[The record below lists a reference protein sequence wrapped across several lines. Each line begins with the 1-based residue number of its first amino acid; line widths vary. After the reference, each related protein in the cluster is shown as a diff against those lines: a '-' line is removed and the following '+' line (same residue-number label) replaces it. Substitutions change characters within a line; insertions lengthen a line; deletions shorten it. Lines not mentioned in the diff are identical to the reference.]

1 MEKPIEFLIAWRHLQ
16 SGSPPRWT
24 RSLLL
29 IGGLALVLGGVLV
42 GLDLGGV
49 LGGASVVTSPPDP
62 DAPTQVGILGIIGL
76 GGALAGLAG
85 LGFALLARYLNLLS
99 CLITVSVSVG
109 CTALVVVLSLMGGLG
124 DELQGKILG
133 QEGHMRVAERDA
145 GSFAD
150 YEALVEALRA
160 LPEIAGASPVLHGE
174 VMVRSDFNRLGIK
187 LVGIEP
193 GLHAETTELDE
204 RIEQGAYAALMHPET
219 VPVYRRLVMEPP
231 RPIGSEPAKPVE
243 RADPADPAKT
253 RADTKARADEAAL
266 EDDSFGADDDDGE
279 WEDPSVEI
287 PKLRAEGTL
296 APKQPVEP
304 AAPGPEGSPADED
317 GWGDEDGWEDPS
329 VEIPRL
335 REAGELPPALP
346 PMPWAEG
353 DEPPASPAPAPAPAS
368 PDADPASRKTSKAAP
383 PLDPLIIGRELAA
396 ELGVRIG
403 MRVQL
408 ITPVARITPAGAM
421 PGVMAARVGAEFHT
435 RQYEYD
441 SRYAYASLERVQ
453 ALVRA
458 PGRISHIELRLT
470 DPDALDAGAAA
481 VRAVIAEHGRDE
493 LIVEDWR
500 SIHRNL
506 FSAMFIEKAA
516 IAIAL
521 LFVILVAAF
530 GILATSLM
538 AVLERASEIAILK
551 AMGISDARIARVF
564 VLEGLIVGVMG
575 SIGGILTGL
584 AVCAVGSRVG
594 VPMDEDI
601 FYIQQIPLEVD
612 PLEVALVGLSA
623 ILIVWLSSVYPAR
636 AAARMR
642 PVDAL
647 RLSD

>member
-24 RSLLL
+24 RSLLV
-29 IGGLALVLGGVLV
+29 IGALAALLGGGLV

-49 LGGASVVTSPPDP
+49 LGGGGVPSPPDSSG
-62 DAPTQVGILGIIGL
+62 APTQVGVFGIIGL
-76 GGALAGLAG
+76 VAALAGAG
-85 LGFALLARYLNLLS
+85 GVGFALLARYLNLLS
-99 CLITVSVSVG
+99 CLITVSVGVG

-124 DELQGKILG
+124 DELQDKILG
-133 QEGHMRVAERDA
+133 QEGHMRVADRDA
-145 GSFAD
+145 RSFAD
-150 YEALVEALRA
+150 YEPLVEALRA
-160 LPEIAGASPVLHGE
+160 LPEVAGASPVLHGE

-193 GLHAETTELDE
+193 GLHAATTELDE
-204 RIEQGAYAALMHPET
+204 RIEQGTYAALTHPET
-219 VPVYRRLVMEPP
+219 VPVYRPLVIDSPRPLPSDPEPVSAREADADADVPSDEKEPP
-231 RPIGSEPAKPVE
+231 KP
-243 RADPADPAKT
+243 T
-253 RADTKARADEAAL
+253 L
-266 EDDSFGADDDDGE
+266 EDDSFGADEDDGGD

-287 PKLRAEGTL
+287 PKLRAEGAL
-296 APKQPVEP
+296 EPVEAPAEPTP
-304 AAPGPEGSPADED
+304 AATPEAED
-317 GWGDEDGWEDPS
+317 GWGDEADDGWEDPS

-335 REAGELPPALP
+335 REAGELPAALP
-346 PMPWAEG
+346 PMPWAG
-353 DEPPASPAPAPAPAS
+353 DGGAAQPPTRPQPGKKSS
-368 PDADPASRKTSKAAP
+368 SSIKRSKAEP
-383 PLDPLIIGRELAA
+383 PLDPLLIGRELAA

-408 ITPVARITPAGAM
+408 ITPVARITPAGAI
-421 PGVMAARVGAEFHT
+421 PGVMAARVGGEFYA

-441 SRYAYASLERVQ
+441 SRYAYAPLERVQ

-458 PGRISHIELRLT
+458 PGRVSHIEIRLT
-470 DPDALDAGAAA
+470 DPEALDAGSAA
-481 VRAVIAEHGRDE
+481 VRAVLAEHGRDA
-493 LIVEDWR
+493 LVVEDWR

-516 IAIAL
+516 VAIAL

-551 AMGISDARIARVF
+551 AMGISDARVARAF

-575 SIGGILTGL
+575 SIGGVLTGL

-594 VPMDEDI
+594 LPVDEDI
-601 FYIQQIPLEVD
+601 YYIQQLPLEVD
-612 PLEVALVGLSA
+612 PVEVVLVGLSA

-647 RLSD
+647 RLTD